1 MKVSF
6 CPHFDGG
13 GGGRGEGG
21 GSGGVCAVGHLER
34 DLLSFFHKT
43 VAYRKLVW
51 KKTVREKCENKN
63 RPGRQICNL
72 QVNPLLLA
80 AA

>member
-21 GSGGVCAVGHLER
+21 GGGVRAVGHLER

-51 KKTVREKCENKN
+51 KKNGKRKM
-63 RPGRQICNL
+63 
-72 QVNPLLLA
+72 
-80 AA
+80 

>member
-13 GGGRGEGG
+13 GGGRGGGGGGGGGG

-51 KKTVREKCENKN
+51 KKNCERK
-63 RPGRQICNL
+63 L
-72 QVNPLLLA
+72 
-80 AA
+80 